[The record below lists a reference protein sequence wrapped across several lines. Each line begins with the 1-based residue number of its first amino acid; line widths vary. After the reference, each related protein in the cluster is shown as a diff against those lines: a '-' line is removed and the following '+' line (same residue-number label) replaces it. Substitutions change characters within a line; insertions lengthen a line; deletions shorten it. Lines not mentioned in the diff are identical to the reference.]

1 MKIFQKLVYV
11 VALLATTTIGIAMV
25 AGIRSAYALA
35 TSVLQTSKAAQP
47 VIAVPEPPV
56 TATEP
61 TAPIVVGLEQTE
73 SGEGNEGVDFSGE
86 YYLQSEG
93 VPKPFADFNYLELVT
108 HEYDEVN
115 DGYVA
120 RAIAP
125 KGSVRTKTPLKFSRI
140 AIGGREISLQ
150 TETVD
155 GVSYKFTG
163 KFPDYQ
169 SENYCDIDAPQPDL
183 KGKLIKIKDGK
194 WAAEMDANFY
204 VACTC

>member
-1 MKIFQKLVYV
+1 MKIFQKLIYV
-11 VALLATTTIGIAMV
+11 VILLATTTIGIAMV

-35 TSVLQTSKAAQP
+35 TSVLRTSNNAQP
-47 VIAVPEPPV
+47 VTQATELPV

-73 SGEGNEGVDFSGE
+73 ADQNNEGVDFSGE

-93 VPKPFADFNYLELVT
+93 VPKPFDDLNYLELVT

-125 KGSVRTKTPLKFSRI
+125 KGSVRIKTPLKFSRI
-140 AIGGREISLQ
+140 AIGGREISFQ

-163 KFPDYQ
+163 HFPDYRAA
-169 SENYCDIDAPQPDL
+169 NYCEIDAPQPDL

-194 WAAEMDANFY
+194 WVAEMDANFY
-204 VACTC
+204 VACMC